1 MVYFIDIFQIHHIF
15 ILYITDV
22 YASIRLNRSNNNN
35 VSIYADKTTISIA
48 TKHVKILESNLN
60 NSINDIFN

>member
-1 MVYFIDIFQIHHIF
+1 MVYFIDIFQIHHIV

-35 VSIYADKTTISIA
+35 VSIYADETTISIA